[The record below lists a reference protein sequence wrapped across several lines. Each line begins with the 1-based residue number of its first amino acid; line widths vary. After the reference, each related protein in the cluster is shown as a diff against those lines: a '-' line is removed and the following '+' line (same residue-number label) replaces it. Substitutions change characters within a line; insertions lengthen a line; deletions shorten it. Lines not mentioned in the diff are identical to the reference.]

1 MFSLLYP
8 EAMFLVRDLAIG
20 LIPIW
25 LKDDPIPKIIV
36 KASKESIL
44 AAKMCQGFSIYLI
57 PYVVGDVQSHG
68 FIAAF
73 FDNEDEPLT
82 AGGAIMKEL
91 GAEEFRKAFLSEVMD
106 VHFFDEL
113 NREMLGYRAK
123 AVIGKEY
130 RKILTEEI
138 FPSLDG
144 LDQGAVVDR
153 LVHWFGLRSSDDDKK
168 AIMIKFEN
176 SLVPENIA
184 YIDATLESNEFQGGT
199 GVTNTHLERQEPGKF
214 QEIDIIHLLQRTFA
228 PKCIFWSPLRTYDRE
243 EVADIIV
250 STEKSVLIIQAK
262 DSPNTDRIL
271 KTSIDRKRRKA
282 ASSVESAVN
291 QARGAIGY
299 LNKRS
304 PMPVMISGEERMI
317 KWKGKSIYSLL
328 IVKELFDDDYDVYTP
343 PMLKLA
349 RETGVPCIA
358 LSYSELHQY
367 TNHLRGD
374 DAFFEAYMRVFRHG
388 EETGMF
394 PRLRLRHPDES
405 DR

>member
-25 LKDDPIPKIIV
+25 LRDDPIPKIIV
-36 KASKESIL
+36 KASKETIL

-57 PYVVGDVQSHG
+57 PYAVDEIQSHG

-91 GAEEFRKAFLSEVMD
+91 GAEEFRKAFLSEVID

-113 NREMLGYRAK
+113 NREMLGYRARTT
-123 AVIGKEY
+123 ISKEY
-130 RKILTEEI
+130 REILTEER
-138 FPSLDG
+138 FPSLEG
-144 LDQGAVVDR
+144 LNQGAVVDR
-153 LVHWFGLRSSDDDKK
+153 LVHWFGLRNSEDDAK
-168 AIMIKFEN
+168 AIVVKFEN
-176 SLVPENIA
+176 SLIPENIA
-184 YIDATLESNEFQGGT
+184 YIDATLESNAFHGGS
-199 GVTNTHLERQEPGKF
+199 GVTSTHLERQEPGKF

-228 PKCIFWSPLRTYDRE
+228 PQHIFWAPLRVRDRE
-243 EVADIIV
+243 EIADIIV
-250 STEKSVLIIQAK
+250 STEKSILIIQAK
-262 DSPNTDRIL
+262 DSPNIERIL
-271 KTSIDRKRRKA
+271 KASIDRKRKKA
-282 ASSVESAVN
+282 VSSIENAIK

-299 LNKRS
+299 LRKQS
-304 PMPVMISGEERMI
+304 PMPAIINGDEIILQWEE
-317 KWKGKSIYSLL
+317 KDIYSLL

-349 RETGVPCIA
+349 HDTGIPCIA
-358 LSYSELHQY
+358 LSYSGLHQY

-374 DAFFEAYMRVFRHG
+374 DAFFGAYMRVFMQG
-388 EETGMF
+388 YETGVF
-394 PRLRLRHPDES
+394 PRLRLRHPNDS
-405 DR
+405 DD